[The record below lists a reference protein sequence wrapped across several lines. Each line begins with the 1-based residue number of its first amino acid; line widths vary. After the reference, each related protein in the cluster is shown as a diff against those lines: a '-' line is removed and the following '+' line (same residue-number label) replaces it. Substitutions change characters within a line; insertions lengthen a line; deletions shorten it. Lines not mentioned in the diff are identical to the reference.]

1 MKKLTDVSDIVDSSQ
16 NVDGYEKTLLKNLFE
31 KLEAN
36 QSELFGKIE
45 EKVEDSLRMLCADK
59 SKRYQYRKG

>member
-36 QSELFGKIE
+36 QS
-45 EKVEDSLRMLCADK
+45 
-59 SKRYQYRKG
+59 